1 MIKYDIAGNWVT
13 SELMRSI
20 ENRNC
25 EIVPQYKFTKNK
37 IDDMFQTKYLSGIKD
52 DPSYESYFKREIV
65 RDFKENF
72 WPISEVPVSSRN
84 III

>member
-20 ENRNC
+20 ESKNC
-25 EIVPQYKFTKNK
+25 EIVPNYKFSKQK
-37 IDDMFQTKYLSGIKD
+37 IDDMFHTEYLTGIKD
-52 DPSYESYFKREIV
+52 DPTYENYFKREIV

-72 WPISEVPVSSRN
+72 LTINEEPVNLR
-84 III
+84 